1 MGKQLPV
8 QGLTLANT
16 CGEYAAPGKLAEGEG
31 FEPTIRFVFRASSGK
46 LSQWAFRI

>member
-16 CGEYAAPGKLAEGEG
+16 RGEYAAPGKLAEGGG
-31 FEPTIRFVFRASSGK
+31 FEPMIRKAGFWRYRRLFAQK
-46 LSQWAFRI
+46 